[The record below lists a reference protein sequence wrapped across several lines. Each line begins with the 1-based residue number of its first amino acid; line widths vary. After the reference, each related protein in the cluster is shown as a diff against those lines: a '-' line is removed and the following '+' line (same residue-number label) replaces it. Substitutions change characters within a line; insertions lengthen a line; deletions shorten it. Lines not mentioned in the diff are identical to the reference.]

1 MSRRVLCVDDDPNI
15 LRAYS
20 RTLRNK
26 FELDTAASGEE
37 ALRILTERG
46 PYAVVV
52 SDMRMPGMDG
62 VELLRRVR
70 ETAPDTVRMMLTGNA
85 DQQTAIDA
93 VNEGRIFRFIT
104 KPCPPEV
111 FARMIEAG
119 LEQYRLV
126 TAERELLSKTLAG
139 SIKVLAEILAVAAPE
154 AFGRATRA
162 RELVRK
168 LCEALAVSP
177 SWPIEVAAMLAP
189 IGLLAVPQ
197 EILRKAIQGRP
208 LKESEKDVFESHPR
222 VARELVSKIPRLEPV
237 AEIVAYQG
245 KLFNGQ
251 GYPPDWTSGEDIPLG
266 SRILKLAFDWDDLTQ
281 AGLSPDFA
289 LAEIADRRGWYDPKV
304 VAALRRIL
312 DLQEGYVVREV
323 RISDLVD
330 DWIIADNIY
339 SVNGTLLCSKGQPV
353 TAPIRLRLRN
363 YAINVGISR
372 PIRVFVPLSDVP
384 QEAEA

>member
-20 RTLRNK
+20 RTLRSK

-37 ALRILTERG
+37 AIRILAERG

-93 VNEGRIFRFIT
+93 VNEGHIFRFIT

-372 PIRVFVPLSDVP
+372 PIRVFVPLSEIP

>member
-37 ALRILTERG
+37 ALRILAERG

-70 ETAPDTVRMMLTGNA
+70 ETVPDTVRMMLTGNA

-93 VNEGRIFRFIT
+93 VNEGHIFRFIT

-139 SIKVLAEILAVAAPE
+139 SIKVLAEILALAAPE

-168 LCEALAVSP
+168 LCEALAVTP
-177 SWPIEVAAMLAP
+177 SWPIEVATMLAP

-197 EILRKAIQGRP
+197 EILQKAIQGRP
-208 LKESEKDVFESHPR
+208 LKESEKDVLESHPR
-222 VARELVSKIPRLEPV
+222 VARELVSKIPRLDPV

-312 DLQEGYVVREV
+312 DVQEAYVVREV
-323 RISDLVD
+323 RIADLVD

-384 QEAEA
+384 QETEA